1 MNGFLNVVGE
11 STDEWKGRKCKG
23 GLDSKVKP
31 SLHFESLDC
40 FEKKHSLCWVASCGG
55 MNIVHC
61 LILDYIYMF
70 DVWEVERLEALQ

>member
-1 MNGFLNVVGE
+1 MIFRLQSLFTYHKGLKGFLNVVGE

-31 SLHFESLDC
+31 SLHFENLDC

-55 MNIVHC
+55 
-61 LILDYIYMF
+61 
-70 DVWEVERLEALQ
+70 